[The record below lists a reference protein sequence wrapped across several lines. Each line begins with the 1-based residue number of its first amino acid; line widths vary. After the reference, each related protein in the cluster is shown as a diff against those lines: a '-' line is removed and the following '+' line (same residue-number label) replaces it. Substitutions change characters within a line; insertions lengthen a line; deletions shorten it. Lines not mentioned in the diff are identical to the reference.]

1 MSRLDKDMEATELGG
16 LRVPSVITEN
26 SDSFQGACLRGEP
39 KEPLE
44 DTLVLLP
51 LLDPLDVE

>member
-1 MSRLDKDMEATELGG
+1 MEATELGG

-26 SDSFQGACLRGEP
+26 FDSFQGACLRGEP